1 MAKIERQKRIYRKRI
16 PYGMQNFED
25 VMERDCYYV
34 DKTPFIEKIEESNMY
49 FFFIRPRR
57 FGKSLT
63 LSMLE
68 NYYDINKKDK
78 FESLFGKLYIGEN
91 PTPERNSYL
100 ILHLNF
106 AIVVG
111 GLDDYKKGLNDYCDT
126 QFNYFADIY
135 SHLLPSDTKQGLNEQ
150 EDAINQLNYLCA
162 QCSKTGQKIYLF
174 IDEYDHFTN
183 QILAHK
189 EHEGQHL
196 EQTLGE
202 EHLRHFFNNIK
213 GAAASSM
220 ARVFI
225 TGVTPVTMYNLANV
239 FNIGTNYSLSPEF
252 NEMVGFTEEEV
263 RQMLAYYASVLPFRH
278 SVDELIEVMKP
289 WYDNYCFS
297 EEKYGNTTMYNSVM
311 VLYFVDNYIRNNYDI
326 PKKLVETN
334 IRIDY
339 DKIRMLIRHD
349 REFAHDASIIQD
361 IVTKGFTT
369 GTLMENFPAERI
381 NDPDNFLSL
390 LFYFGMVTIDGTY
403 QGNTRFVVPNEVV
416 RDQMYTYLLDT
427 YKENDLTFE
436 QYDKTQLES
445 KLAYEGAFKPY
456 FAYIADCL
464 KRFSSQR
471 DKQKGE
477 AYVHGFTLAMT
488 SQCKFYRPIS
498 ELDNDGGYADI
509 FLLPLCDI
517 YKDLEDSYIVELKY
531 CKSGTSDEQLNHLFE
546 EASAQIRRYA
556 DSDIVRESVKT
567 TKLHQ
572 LVVIYRGTEMAMCE
586 EVE

>member
-189 EHEGQHL
+189 EHETRYR
-196 EQTLGE
+196 EQTHGE
-202 EHLRHFFNNIK
+202 GYLRHFFDTIK
-213 GAAASSM
+213 GAAGDSLG
-220 ARVFI
+220 RVFV
-225 TGVTPVTMYNLANV
+225 TGVSPVTMDDLTSG
-239 FNIGTNYSLSPEF
+239 FNIGTN
-252 NEMVGFTEEEV
+252 
-263 RQMLAYYASVLPFRH
+263 
-278 SVDELIEVMKP
+278 
-289 WYDNYCFS
+289 
-297 EEKYGNTTMYNSVM
+297 
-311 VLYFVDNYIRNNYDI
+311 
-326 PKKLVETN
+326 
-334 IRIDY
+334 
-339 DKIRMLIRHD
+339 
-349 REFAHDASIIQD
+349 
-361 IVTKGFTT
+361 
-369 GTLMENFPAERI
+369 
-381 NDPDNFLSL
+381 
-390 LFYFGMVTIDGTY
+390 
-403 QGNTRFVVPNEVV
+403 
-416 RDQMYTYLLDT
+416 
-427 YKENDLTFE
+427 
-436 QYDKTQLES
+436 
-445 KLAYEGAFKPY
+445 
-456 FAYIADCL
+456 
-464 KRFSSQR
+464 
-471 DKQKGE
+471 
-477 AYVHGFTLAMT
+477 
-488 SQCKFYRPIS
+488 
-498 ELDNDGGYADI
+498 
-509 FLLPLCDI
+509 
-517 YKDLEDSYIVELKY
+517 
-531 CKSGTSDEQLNHLFE
+531 
-546 EASAQIRRYA
+546 
-556 DSDIVRESVKT
+556 
-567 TKLHQ
+567 
-572 LVVIYRGTEMAMCE
+572 
-586 EVE
+586 